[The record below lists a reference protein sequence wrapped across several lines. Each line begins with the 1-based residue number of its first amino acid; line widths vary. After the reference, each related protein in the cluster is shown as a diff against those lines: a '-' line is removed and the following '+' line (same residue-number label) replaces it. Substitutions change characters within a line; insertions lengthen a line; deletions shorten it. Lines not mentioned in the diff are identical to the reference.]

1 MHHVRWFDILC
12 MINYKDDWNNDWNN
26 MNDDLES
33 YNNKFICFKNI
44 YDDNDA
50 CNDEIF
56 MIK

>member
-1 MHHVRWFDILC
+1 MYHVRWFDILC
-12 MINYKDDWNNDWNN
+12 MISYKDDWNNDWNN
-26 MNDDLES
+26 RNDDLES
-33 YNNKFICFKNI
+33 YNNEFIYFENI